1 MINCLKLASREKIIK
16 TWWQTQDHTLEV
28 ASCRLLDMD
37 LRQIMSKEIKRRIKK
52 LVCLDCYPRKKKK
65 PFQHPRQLNVNC
77 QNSRPLWFLEVKW
90 NLIAY
95 ILRYAVLPTIL
106 NAYFFRF
113 PIMIRRPQNNKGRK
127 RGLYG
132 FTWTYM
138 RHLRRT
144 DVSSRRILNRALK
157 PVGERENY
165 FKGLDDIDAFLQDF
179 PRMIKE
185 LCHVCAYGFQNMGGY
200 AESEGRRRM
209 LLITERVLGK
219 RCGSVI
225 YYLLKTVGK
234 IFY

>member
-1 MINCLKLASREKIIK
+1 M
-16 TWWQTQDHTLEV
+16 
-28 ASCRLLDMD
+28 
-37 LRQIMSKEIKRRIKK
+37 
-52 LVCLDCYPRKKKK
+52 
-65 PFQHPRQLNVNC
+65 
-77 QNSRPLWFLEVKW
+77 
-90 NLIAY
+90 
-95 ILRYAVLPTIL
+95 
-106 NAYFFRF
+106 
-113 PIMIRRPQNNKGRK
+113 
-127 RGLYG
+127 
-132 FTWTYM
+132 YM
-138 RHLRRT
+138 RHLRRA